1 MHFEQKKRC
10 RISQLLLWHTD
21 FKNMKIHQQKQCT
34 EQGNKNNNFPFGQ
47 FYYRKFVRL
56 FKHDIKFPTQIW
68 KDFFSEKNSNSRIK
82 TSFFTSTYLYVIQQT
97 RGIHYLSHLH
107 KKLSAKGHTVHRFK
121 FQENWGGVWA
131 WMNLWGRR
139 GQEEASLTRYRPDLV
154 FGKAMALDR
163 CNYSYVYLTFGM
175 KNFGIIWK
183 NVAVSQS
190 SSPQHLS
197 VPTPWVRDNLWWS
210 FRFWKAHAR
219 HVISFVIFNG
229 WRYVIGIQPPRGL
242 HAVSMKTGK
251 HTWNKAQK

>member
-1 MHFEQKKRC
+1 MTLNFLRRFERTSK
-10 RISQLLLWHTD
+10 
-21 FKNMKIHQQKQCT
+21 
-34 EQGNKNNNFPFGQ
+34 
-47 FYYRKFVRL
+47 
-56 FKHDIKFPTQIW
+56 
-68 KDFFSEKNSNSRIK
+68 FSEKNSTSRIK
-82 TSFFTSTYLYVIQQT
+82 TSFFSSTDLYVIQQT

-131 WMNLWGRR
+131 WMNCEAV
-139 GQEEASLTRYRPDLV
+139 GQEEERLTRYRPDLV

-229 WRYVIGIQPPRGL
+229 WRYVIGIHPPRGL